1 MSATIRK
8 TSRKSFDLYSGF
20 TYYTPGIGGA
30 FMLLI
35 MLLAGALAGNLLT
48 LLMSTVSD
56 IQTATSIGMII
67 TYPVMFIPAMLYAS
81 FQSRKNELFQK
92 GYALDSNNFGS
103 INGILLA
110 VMAAVVTLAG
120 NTMTDPLTSVL
131 PPMPENLKAIMENM
145 LMNSPLWVTITTTVI
160 FAPIFE
166 EWLCRGMILRGLLQK
181 TKPVW
186 AICISALAF
195 ALIHGN
201 IWQGIPAFILGILFG
216 YVYYRTGSLKLTMLM
231 HLTNN
236 AFAVFT
242 SQLPAIKELG
252 FETTL
257 ADILG
262 KWQYISLMAASLFI
276 IVIFIDI
283 VRKNIPLKSEKGNC
297 DVFENDGFLKEN

>member
-1 MSATIRK
+1 
-8 TSRKSFDLYSGF
+8 
-20 TYYTPGIGGA
+20 
-30 FMLLI
+30 MLLI

-81 FQSRKNELFQK
+81 YQSRKNELFLT
-92 GYALDSNNFGS
+92 GYLLDSSNFGKL
-103 INGILLA
+103 NTVLLA
-110 VMAAVVTLAG
+110 VMCAVVTLAG
-120 NTMTDPLTSVL
+120 NIMTDPLTTIL
-131 PPMPENLKAIMENM
+131 PPMPESLKAIMENM
-145 LMNSPLWVTITTTVI
+145 VANSPLWATVLTTVI

-186 AICISALAF
+186 AICLSALVF

-216 YVYYRTGSLKLTMLM
+216 YVYFRTGSLKMTMLM

-236 AFAVFT
+236 AFAVIT
-242 SQLPAIKELG
+242 SRLPAIREMG
-252 FETTL
+252 MDATL
-257 ADILG
+257 SDILD

-283 VRKNIPLKSEKGNC
+283 VKKNIPLNSPNGNC
-297 DVFENDGFLKEN
+297 DHIGNDGFIK